1 MLMSRTGSKVFNH
14 PFMKPCD
21 QSFQDLH
28 DINDWAGDKPKTI
41 PAFKLKVI
49 GENFITKKSICKDT
63 FKIICQIIQLLIQ
76 TFYSVRISESH

>member
-41 PAFKLKVI
+41 TAFKLQVI
-49 GENFITKKSICKDT
+49 GENFITKKGSAKT
-63 FKIICQIIQLLIQ
+63 LSK
-76 TFYSVRISESH
+76 